1 MKPGCQL
8 VEVVM
13 FASLLFV
20 PGKIASSKSCQ
31 SQKQS

>member
-1 MKPGCQL
+1 MKPVCQF

-20 PGKIASSKSCQ
+20 PGKIAGSKSRQ
-31 SQKQS
+31 SQNLL